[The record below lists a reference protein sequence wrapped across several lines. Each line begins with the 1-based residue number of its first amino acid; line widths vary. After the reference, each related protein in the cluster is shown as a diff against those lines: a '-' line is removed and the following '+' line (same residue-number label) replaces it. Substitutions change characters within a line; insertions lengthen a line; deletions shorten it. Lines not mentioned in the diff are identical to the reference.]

1 MNEIEKECIEL
12 AGVAF
17 NVASPAQVGEILFDR
32 LHIDAKAKKT
42 RTGQYSTTEEVLEKL
57 AGRHPIVVKILE
69 FRKLKKLL
77 STYVDA
83 LPELINP
90 QTGKIHTTFN
100 QTVTATGRLSS
111 TNPNLQN
118 IPIRNDDGREIR
130 KAFIPDDGHVFFSAD
145 YSQIELRIVA
155 NVSGDEAMVE
165 AFLDGEDIHRATAA
179 KIFHENISDVTAD
192 QRRKAKTANFGMIY
206 GISAFGLSERL
217 QIPRSEAKSI
227 IEGYF
232 HTFPG
237 VKTFMEESIE
247 KSRQQGYVTTLFGR
261 RRMLPDI
268 NSRNAIVRGY
278 AERNAINAPI
288 QGTAADII
296 KIAMVRIF
304 RRFREEGIA
313 SKMILQVHDELNF
326 DVLPEELARVSQIV
340 KEEMENAYRGRVPL
354 VADCGTGSNWLE
366 AH

>member
-1 MNEIEKECIEL
+1 MSMRCRN
-12 AGVAF
+12 
-17 NVASPAQVGEILFDR
+17 
-32 LHIDAKAKKT
+32 
-42 RTGQYSTTEEVLEKL
+42 
-57 AGRHPIVVKILE
+57 
-69 FRKLKKLL
+69 
-77 STYVDA
+77 
-83 LPELINP
+83 
-90 QTGKIHTTFN
+90 
-100 QTVTATGRLSS
+100 
-111 TNPNLQN
+111 NPNLQN

-354 VADCGTGSNWLE
+354 VADCGTGGNWLE